1 MAASNTP
8 RNGTSL
14 RYNSVFE
21 DATAVATNVLT
32 VLGETS
38 AGVTEYQEIVVNV
51 TLEALKNSL
60 KHEKTWTLPADNVLD
75 ANSLPQVTFDL
86 QALVSAMAVDANSK
100 TAEYRF
106 VARYTTGRNASFNDD
121 AGDSKEAMQRWIM
134 EAPPA
139 ANSEI
144 ETIPF
149 EAVIKV
155 VPGAV
160 DATALK
166 DLNNPAATDVYDSAV
181 MNLFEQ
187 ALAAGKLGPEVTQ
200 GTSDVFD
207 NFVVGDSITVY
218 VKYEIKRTT
227 TVEIDAL
234 SAVGAGVAKFKLNNG
249 TVIDAA
255 TPLTEVG
262 EPMDRI
268 VAYKFVA
275 A

>member
-60 KHEKTWTLPADNVLD
+60 KHEKEWTLPADNVLD